1 MNAIETE
8 VRVADMP
15 LPETHRD
22 LELLLEALQ
31 ALNEALDH
39 YEVEETRSQPAIA

>member
-22 LELLLEALQ
+22 LALLIEALH
-31 ALNEALDH
+31 ALNDALDH
-39 YEVEETRSQPAIA
+39 YETEEADGRPLIA